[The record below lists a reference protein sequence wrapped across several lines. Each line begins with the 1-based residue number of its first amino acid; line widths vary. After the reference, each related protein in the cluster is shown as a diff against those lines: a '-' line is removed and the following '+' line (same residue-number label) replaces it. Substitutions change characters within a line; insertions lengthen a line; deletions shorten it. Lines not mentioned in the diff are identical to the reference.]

1 MNEGLDKNN
10 QNQEPGE
17 EQLNEL
23 IKQAGNEARARKKKA
38 WARHLEMLQAAVAE
52 GVARRKNPLTT

>member
-1 MNEGLDKNN
+1 MKEGLDKNN
-10 QNQEPGE
+10 QIQEAGE

-23 IKQAGNEARARKKKA
+23 IKEAGNEARARRKEA

-52 GVARRKNPLTT
+52 GVARRKNSPAT